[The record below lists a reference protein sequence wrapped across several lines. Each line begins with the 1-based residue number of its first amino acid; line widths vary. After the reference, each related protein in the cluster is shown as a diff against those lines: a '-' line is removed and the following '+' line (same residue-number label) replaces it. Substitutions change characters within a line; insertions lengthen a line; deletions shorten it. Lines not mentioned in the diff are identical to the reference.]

1 MWNITNTWFWHG
13 ILQVECV
20 LASDDFSLFRYEKIG
35 VIHFVSLQCRSRNNA
50 EKKYVW
56 RHEWAQT
63 TEQPKTSKS
72 DKLTE
77 IPVNFTQ
84 LRPTSVY
91 SSSAFILHFLD
102 CQWGFYFPPAE
113 YILPKGTQHT
123 AYFGRTKIK
132 LCCRKIKKTYK
143 KFYVS
148 SIAKNK
154 EILRRVVITNQDR
167 FSFSAFPL
175 LACPGLGFE
184 AGGPYPSMQG
194 PRSLTWS
201 SGSWSI
207 NSCLLDHSS
216 LPMEDQGL

>member
-1 MWNITNTWFWHG
+1 MF
-13 ILQVECV
+13 QVECV

-91 SSSAFILHFLD
+91 SSNAFILHFLD
-102 CQWGFYFPPAE
+102 CQWGFYFPSAK

-123 AYFGRTKIK
+123 AYFGSTEIK
-132 LCCRKIKKTYK
+132 LCCRKMKKTYK

-148 SIAKNK
+148 SIAENK
-154 EILRRVVITNQDR
+154 EILRRVVITNQER

-175 LACPGLGFE
+175 LACPGWGLR
-184 AGGPYPSMQG
+184 Q
-194 PRSLTWS
+194 
-201 SGSWSI
+201 
-207 NSCLLDHSS
+207 
-216 LPMEDQGL
+216 EDPAHLCRAPLSHLELRELEY